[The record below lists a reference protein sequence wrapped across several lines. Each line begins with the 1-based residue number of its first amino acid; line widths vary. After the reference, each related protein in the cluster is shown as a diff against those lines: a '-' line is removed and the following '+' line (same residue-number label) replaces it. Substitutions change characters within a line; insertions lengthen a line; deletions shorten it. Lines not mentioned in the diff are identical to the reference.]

1 MKMHPLRVAM
11 PPHGLIFGANE
22 AYGLQDAFGSVPG
35 PPRPQK
41 LAKNAKNYPKPETN
55 DFCRFLVPIFP
66 LKDALG
72 FVFSLSDPLEE
83 VQYDIKIVEIQGA
96 SICQYIQLPFKGYQ

>member
-11 PPHGLIFGANE
+11 PPHELIFGGNE

-35 PPRPQK
+35 PPGPEKQ
-41 LAKNAKNYPKPETN
+41 AKNAEIDQKRRKI
-55 DFCRFLVPIFP
+55 DFCRFLVRIFP

-72 FVFSLSDPLEE
+72 FVFSLLHVLSVTLGCNLG
-83 VQYDIKIVEIQGA
+83 Q
-96 SICQYIQLPFKGYQ
+96 